1 MKIQQ
6 LNIHSYGKIKD
17 KEIKFG
23 DNINIIFGK
32 NESGKS
38 TIMHYIVNSFYGT
51 SKNKKSRELSD
62 YDKYLPWSSDDFS
75 GRLSYKLDNGEK
87 FEIYRDFNKKNPKIY
102 NELKEDISNKFNIDK
117 SLGNQFFYEQTKVD
131 EDLFLSTVVSNQ
143 QEVKLGKTEQGVL
156 IQKIA
161 NLVGT
166 GDDNT
171 SFRIAMDRINRRQL
185 DEIGTSRSREKPI
198 NIIQKKLTDLQEEKN
213 VLEKYKNS
221 QYEIEEKILN
231 KEEEISDLESEM
243 QMYKDIKNVL
253 ENLKSEQ
260 EKINLQK
267 QLKSSNSAKISEYD
281 FNIDKIQ
288 EENKNL
294 ILEFFENKRV
304 KKEKNDFTF
313 FVSIFVLILIN
324 ILQFVFL
331 KNAIVKISICCILLV
346 ITLVSIF
353 AYFRRKKQN
362 EEAIKKYNEKQKK
375 AEIIKEKI
383 NLIEDEIK
391 KLERENN
398 NIEKNI
404 KSIEEKIEEE
414 KRKKLDFIYIKY
426 HKNINEDFLN
436 IKTLEQIQFKIQLLQ
451 EKISNTKVDLHRFEL
466 DKSNIEPQLDKL
478 ANIEEEIEL
487 QKEKKQQLEKLN
499 MSFELAKTILT
510 KCYENMKETVTPKF
524 TQNLSQNIADITNN
538 KYKNVNFNEQS
549 GLVVETEKGDYVA
562 ASHLS
567 VGTIEQL
574 YLSLRLSMIKDLS
587 SETLPII
594 LDEAFAYFDDERL
607 TNFLETISKKYKEN
621 QILIFTCTDRE
632 QQILRELGA
641 DYNLV
646 IL

>member
-171 SFRIAMDRINRRQL
+171 SFRIALDRINRRQL

-198 NIIQKKLTDLQEEKN
+198 NIIQKKLADLQEEKN

-362 EEAIKKYNEKQKK
+362 EEAIKKHNEKQKK

-549 GLVVETEKGDYVA
+549 GLVVETEKGDYVS